1 MQAQETVELGYLC
14 GSITIT
20 FGFEGTFLI
29 SIYSIPFQIYEY
41 TVTLVTSFHM
51 HKVLV

>member
-1 MQAQETVELGYLC
+1 MDTEDFPCKQETVELGHLC

-41 TVTLVTSFHM
+41 TVTW
-51 HKVLV
+51 